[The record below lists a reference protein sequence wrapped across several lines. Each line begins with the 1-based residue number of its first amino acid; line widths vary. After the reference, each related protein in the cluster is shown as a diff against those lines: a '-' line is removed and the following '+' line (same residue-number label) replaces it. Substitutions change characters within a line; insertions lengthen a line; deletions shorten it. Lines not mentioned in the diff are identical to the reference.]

1 MKMPIKQFYTTCQ
14 AIAYIPTSAGKTNGK
29 FHHLYEFNS
38 SQIKLNASLH
48 REEVAAF
55 ITANLV
61 GRIADPFQLYVRQP
75 RMAGKTKRLLLQF
88 HRV

>member
-1 MKMPIKQFYTTCQ
+1 MKMPIKQLHTTCQ
-14 AIAYIPTSAGKTNGK
+14 TIAYIPTTAGKTNGK

-38 SQIKLNASLH
+38 SQNKLNASLH

-61 GRIADPFQLYVRQP
+61 GRITDPFQLYWNGSANEWLKNKAV
-75 RMAGKTKRLLLQF
+75 TIT
-88 HRV
+88 VS